1 MSVLREVK
9 YLEAREDEDIP
20 DLAAD
25 IYSNKE
31 LLWQYIANL
40 DLMTGWY
47 NKVMGTV
54 LEVEFPLIQNQ
65 LKDIDIKLKD
75 AEDTINWT
83 SKGIVQRIYKGIIYQ
98 SCSN

>member
-9 YLEAREDEDIP
+9 YLKAVQDEDIP
-20 DLAAD
+20 DLAAE

-31 LLWQYIANL
+31 QLWQYTANL
-40 DLMTGWY
+40 ELMTGWY

-54 LEVEFPLIQNQ
+54 LGVELPLIQNQ
-65 LKDIDIKLKD
+65 LNNIDIKLKD

-83 SKGIVQRIYKGIIYQ
+83 SNGIVYKHKEY
-98 SCSN
+98 

>member
-9 YLEAREDEDIP
+9 YLEARQDEDIP

-83 SKGIVQRIYKGIIYQ
+83 SKGIVQCIYKGIIYQ

>member
-9 YLEAREDEDIP
+9 YLEARQDEDIP

-47 NKVMGTV
+47 NKVMGSV

-83 SKGIVQRIYKGIIYQ
+83 SKGIVQCIYKGIIYQ

>member
-83 SKGIVQRIYKGIIYQ
+83 SKGIVQCIYKGIIYQ